1 MGPCQWEG
9 SEAALVYEFEASV
22 GLFKLNILLVE
33 VPTGHCPHNKV
44 ICLEDGISVM
54 PVEAED

>member
-9 SEAALVYEFEASV
+9 SEAALVYEFEASM

-33 VPTGHCPHNKV
+33 SAYWPLSPQQGP
-44 ICLEDGISVM
+44 LS
-54 PVEAED
+54 